1 MYKLICIKQFFKFI
15 ANKNYVAVSFC
26 PLCGSYENHKTAML
40 NKAHT
45 VLCLTCKFIIWME
58 EIITRLLEQGCYRV
72 QPGYAKMEFAG
83 LLLGKNSLTNCVNLW
98 AVTGLSDTGYEWG
111 CYKAVTGLSYGVM
124 SKWNVQGCSRAAAG

>member
-26 PLCGSYENHKTAML
+26 SLCGSYENHKTAML

-45 VLCLTCKFIIWME
+45 VLCLTCKFIIWIE
-58 EIITRLLEQGCYRV
+58 EIITGLLEQGCYRV

-83 LLLGKNSLTNCVNLW
+83 LL
-98 AVTGLSDTGYEWG
+98 
-111 CYKAVTGLSYGVM
+111 
-124 SKWNVQGCSRAAAG
+124 QGCRWVKTALLTVSIYEL